1 MVRGK
6 LKKYV
11 ATVLVSSALVMSSS
25 FACMAAESETQTA
38 AQTETASE
46 TVKESESEAASK
58 TEAASEAESAS
69 GNASEEAEKVE
80 SEIAEEE
87 SEIST
92 EAAPQSQED
101 TFKQAASNLI
111 QQIAALSDEQLD
123 AILEQKDAFF
133 TAAIT
138 SWKGVKN
145 DAGAYQSM
153 GDQKVDIKDSI
164 VTITSDAQFE
174 KHTVSVVLTLDLQQS
189 MQEMYKDMS
198 FNIDYTMA
206 EKMEQ
211 AGLNT
216 LMGLGIVFCMLAFLS
231 FLISQFKRISG
242 LEAKMNKQP
251 EAPKAPAA
259 PVVPAAAPEPEEEE
273 ELAGDEELVA
283 VIAAAVAAYEGSAS
297 TDGFV
302 VRSIRKSNNNK
313 WRRA

>member
-46 TVKESESEAASK
+46 TVKESESEK
-58 TEAASEAESAS
+58 ASETETVSESESAS
-69 GNASEEAEKVE
+69 GNVSEEAEKVE
-80 SEIAEEE
+80 SEISEEE
-87 SEIST
+87 SEVST

-111 QQIAALSDEQLD
+111 QQIAALSDEQMD
-123 AILEQKDAFF
+123 SILEQKDAFT

-153 GDQKVDIKDSI
+153 GEQKVDIKDTT
-164 VTITSDAQFE
+164 VTITSDVQFE
-174 KHTVSVVLTLDLQQS
+174 KHTVSVVLTLDMKQGV
-189 MQEMYKDMS
+189 YTDMS
-198 FNIDYTMA
+198 FNIDYTLA

-283 VIAAAVAAYEGSAS
+283 VIAAAVAAYEDSAS